1 MERSAL
7 PSPPRSPGAAD
18 AAVENDAADD
28 AVRGPATTLVP
39 APSSDAARAR
49 ARRPASFLG
58 GTPAKVQKGA
68 EQVLAGYLQYRASA
82 LPSALPP
89 APPPPRVHWHKS
101 VVDATVEYN
110 PDEPEEA
117 ASSVPL
123 SEPEAPP
130 TEEAAAAAAA
140 PAAAPA
146 PAESAAPAPAEEP
159 IKIWDGNAVVPFTM
173 TEYNRLWNEQV
184 TEKDLRALLAV
195 RELSTRAIFGH
206 GVASMRRDELMVCVE
221 RTAARALKALYHT
234 AHYREFQLTAHETD
248 LVGSLK

>member
-18 AAVENDAADD
+18 AAVDNDAADD
-28 AVRGPATTLVP
+28 AVRGPATAFVP
-39 APSSDAARAR
+39 PPSSDAARAR

-82 LPSALPP
+82 LPT
-89 APPPPRVHWHKS
+89 APPPPRVHSHES

-110 PDEPEEA
+110 PDKPEAA

-130 TEEAAAAAAA
+130 TEEAAAAAPAS
-140 PAAAPA
+140 AAAPA

-159 IKIWDGNAVVPFTM
+159 IKIWDGNAVVLSTM
-173 TEYNRLWNEQV
+173 TEYDRLWHEQI
-184 TEKDLRALLAV
+184 TENDLCALLAV

-206 GVASMRRDELMVCVE
+206 GVASMRRDELMVRVE
-221 RTAARALKALYHT
+221 RTAARALKALYNT